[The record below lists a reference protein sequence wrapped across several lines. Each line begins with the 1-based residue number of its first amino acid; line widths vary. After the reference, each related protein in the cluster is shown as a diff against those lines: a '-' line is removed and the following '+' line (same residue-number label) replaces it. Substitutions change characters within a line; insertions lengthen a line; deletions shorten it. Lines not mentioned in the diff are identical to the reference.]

1 VISGDLVRPRIDDT
15 LAQVAERFPAPLRER
30 TAGLA
35 HRLGLTETPAQG
47 FESFM
52 VTAPNRDL
60 PRYAAEDPRRP
71 GACRLSPEALLR
83 WRRAHHC
90 AVVFGL
96 VSDRLDDGQIAP
108 LPWLEGLRAEL
119 LAAWTA
125 ELGLALGS
133 PARARAIVGAA
144 LRQLEQGNSME
155 RRALSRTRD
164 LGPGTLSAM
173 EYVQI
178 ICAKLGWFGVSGR
191 GALLSLGEPR
201 RARALQN
208 AYDMFS
214 VALQCIDDALDAGS
228 DERVRGACFPAALGL
243 PPEALLTASKGL
255 LARAARMAKKAR
267 FHELAGWLS
276 DMSGRAAAAYVAGDP
291 LRNALGASV
300 LHAAAEEVIPC

>member
-1 VISGDLVRPRIDDT
+1 VISGNLDRPRIDDT
-15 LAQVAERFPAPLRER
+15 FAQVAERFPAHLREP
-30 TAGLA
+30 ASGLA

-47 FESFM
+47 FESFVVM
-52 VTAPNRDL
+52 APNRDL

-71 GACRLSPEALLR
+71 GSCRLSPEALAP

-90 AVVFGL
+90 AAVFGL
-96 VSDRLDDGQIAP
+96 VSDRLDDGQVAP
-108 LPWLEGLRAEL
+108 APWVEGIRDEM

-133 PARARAIVGAA
+133 PARAHALVGAA

-155 RRALSRTRD
+155 RQALSRTRE
-164 LGPGTLSAM
+164 LGPGTLSGAQ
-173 EYVQI
+173 YVRMT
-178 ICAKLGWFGVSGR
+178 CAKLAWFGVSGH
-191 GALLSLGEPR
+191 GVLLFLDEPR
-201 RARALQN
+201 RARALRD
-208 AYDMFS
+208 AYDTFS
-214 VALQCIDDALDAGS
+214 VALQCIDDALDAES

-267 FHELAGWLS
+267 FHELAEWLS
-276 DMSGRAAAAYVAGDP
+276 NMAGRAAAAYVAGDP